1 MSGNVFIPK
10 LKKEEETEPA
20 VHASVVTEKDDI
32 GSLLH
37 RMSQYIIIALFG
49 LLPVFFTPGLW
60 ASLGFDKS
68 VLALVA
74 VGIVMI
80 LGGLLALRKSQVA
93 TIMPLTLA
101 LFWVAV
107 VIAYVSGSLS
117 GDAQDSL
124 RGSTFEIH
132 TASFTALL
140 GIVMT
145 IPLLFQG
152 SKLMTIKALTFFTC
166 TGALLLTYNVLRVI
180 FGADFLSFDT
190 FNAVT
195 VSPLGGFND
204 LAIFAGMMVILG
216 LVTLIQ
222 LPLKAVLQYAIAG
235 LVMVAL
241 VLLSIVN
248 FFNIWIAVGFFALLV
263 LLYLLSR
270 DKLFKGPSASASS
283 NPRVL
288 IGVTTL
294 VCLVSIV
301 FIVAGDYAG
310 KRMSDLTSV
319 DFVEVRPSLEAT
331 MNIAQAVYNGN
342 ALLGIGPNRFAD
354 AWRQYKDPSINE
366 TIFWETDFS
375 AGNGYVPTLFVT
387 TGLLGGVLVL
397 VFHLGF
403 LYLGYRML
411 LRSTQRDSYWYYF
424 GSLNFAAATF
434 IWGMSYV
441 YVPGAGILLLGALFT
456 GFTFVAA
463 AALLPYT
470 VRTVPLAI
478 NRQRGFFIM
487 AAVIVIITTT
497 VGTLFTFGKQYVA
510 QASFSETRSTNAS
523 IDVVEQAALR
533 SYGLY
538 PDDRFVS
545 ARAQIYLADLATL
558 LGVSNPSEAEQ
569 ERFLRSAEQALIFSE
584 KAVQEDIT
592 NPDHHAV
599 LASVYINLAVAGV
612 DGALERAKSA
622 LAEAKRLD
630 PLNPGY
636 HLIEAQMAARIGDM
650 TEARAAI
657 DAALQLKRNYTQ
669 ALYLSAQLD
678 IAEGNADSAIETT
691 RAIITLE
698 PTNPTRYFQLGVL
711 LTANND
717 LPQAIAAYRA
727 AIALDPQYAN
737 ARYLLALAYLG
748 SDEQDKALEQLIVVR
763 QTNPDNAELL
773 NLIAQVESG
782 QYEVPTNTGLETPV
796 NEIAPGED
804 FEETITTEAA
814 TETDL
819 VTPVNTISE
828 LIETEDLVTDDTP
841 EQDVIDESAL
851 EIGEGETA
859 TETAPTE

>member
-411 LRSTQRDSYWYYF
+411 LRSTQRDSYW
-424 GSLNFAAATF
+424 
-434 IWGMSYV
+434 
-441 YVPGAGILLLGALFT
+441 
-456 GFTFVAA
+456 
-463 AALLPYT
+463 
-470 VRTVPLAI
+470 
-478 NRQRGFFIM
+478 
-487 AAVIVIITTT
+487 
-497 VGTLFTFGKQYVA
+497 
-510 QASFSETRSTNAS
+510 
-523 IDVVEQAALR
+523 
-533 SYGLY
+533 
-538 PDDRFVS
+538 
-545 ARAQIYLADLATL
+545 
-558 LGVSNPSEAEQ
+558 
-569 ERFLRSAEQALIFSE
+569 
-584 KAVQEDIT
+584 
-592 NPDHHAV
+592 
-599 LASVYINLAVAGV
+599 
-612 DGALERAKSA
+612 
-622 LAEAKRLD
+622 
-630 PLNPGY
+630 
-636 HLIEAQMAARIGDM
+636 
-650 TEARAAI
+650 
-657 DAALQLKRNYTQ
+657 
-669 ALYLSAQLD
+669 
-678 IAEGNADSAIETT
+678 
-691 RAIITLE
+691 
-698 PTNPTRYFQLGVL
+698 
-711 LTANND
+711 
-717 LPQAIAAYRA
+717 
-727 AIALDPQYAN
+727 
-737 ARYLLALAYLG
+737 
-748 SDEQDKALEQLIVVR
+748 
-763 QTNPDNAELL
+763 
-773 NLIAQVESG
+773 
-782 QYEVPTNTGLETPV
+782 
-796 NEIAPGED
+796 
-804 FEETITTEAA
+804 
-814 TETDL
+814 
-819 VTPVNTISE
+819 
-828 LIETEDLVTDDTP
+828 
-841 EQDVIDESAL
+841 
-851 EIGEGETA
+851 
-859 TETAPTE
+859 